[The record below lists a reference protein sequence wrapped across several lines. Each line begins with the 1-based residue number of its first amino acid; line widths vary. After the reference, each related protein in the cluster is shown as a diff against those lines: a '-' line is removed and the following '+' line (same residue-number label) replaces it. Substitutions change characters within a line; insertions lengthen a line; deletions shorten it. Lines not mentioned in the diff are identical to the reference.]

1 MTKESCEVSNDS
13 CSLAEDSRGRD
24 EKLFDEEVL
33 EELLL
38 DELDLDEL
46 DLEEVALEEELELEL
61 EEESSSAFSACTYI
75 TCVVLEGEKLRNDK
89 IITKTTKIDINISD
103 SLFPF
108 IPYTSI
114 FLNLIYYITRKREKI
129 QDFFTNFTEHSAKRK
144 AICIRRRFMKK
155 ETSILAC
162 FFPPILSDGS
172 QSF

>member
-13 CSLAEDSRGRD
+13 CSLAEDSRERD
-24 EKLFDEEVL
+24 EEVFDEEVL
-33 EELLL
+33 EELLLDELDL

-46 DLEEVALEEELELEL
+46 DLEEVALEEELELKL

-114 FLNLIYYITRKREKI
+114 FLNLIYYITRKREKT
-129 QDFFTNFTEHSAKRK
+129 QDFFTNFTEHLAK
-144 AICIRRRFMKK
+144 
-155 ETSILAC
+155 
-162 FFPPILSDGS
+162 
-172 QSF
+172 

>member
-24 EKLFDEEVL
+24 EELFEEEVL

-108 IPYTSI
+108 IPYTPI
-114 FLNLIYYITRKREKI
+114 FPNLIYYITRKREKT
-129 QDFFTNFTEHSAKRK
+129 QDFFTNFTEHFAKQK
-144 AICIRRRFMKK
+144 ELSQIERF
-155 ETSILAC
+155 SVGSV
-162 FFPPILSDGS
+162 FLS
-172 QSF
+172 SFD